1 MNEEI
6 QEIDKLT
13 KQTGDLAD
21 SLIRYAR
28 KLQEQ
33 SQHALNPNQDRSERF
48 AVLLE
53 NLMDLG
59 ACSGVL
65 AQEMEKER
73 TRYRHQAY
81 VKARV
86 AVTGGTSTPQEAVIE
101 LLRAGVADKTM
112 SPDSAAEQLVKLLRT
127 DLPVSRKIEIR
138 EKAKAAFEAGEDVA
152 SKVKPFLKKGQHPDE
167 NISNSKTRT
176 ISQRMQPQRDQ
187 SQQRRFTNTP

>member
-28 KLQEQ
+28 KLQEKSQ
-33 SQHALNPNQDRSERF
+33 SPLDPNQERTERF
-48 AVLLE
+48 TALLE
-53 NLMDLG
+53 KLIDLG

-73 TRYRHQAY
+73 TRYQHRAY
-81 VKARV
+81 VNARV
-86 AVTGGTSTPQEAVIE
+86 TVTSGTSTPQEAVIE
-101 LLRAGVADKTM
+101 LLRASVADKTM
-112 SPDSAAEQLVKLLRT
+112 SPDSAAEQLLKLLRT

-138 EKAKAAFEAGEDVA
+138 EKAKAAFEAGEDVV
-152 SKVKPFLKKGQHPDE
+152 KKIKPFLRNGQRSAE
-167 NISNSKTRT
+167 QISNSKKRT
-176 ISQRMQPQRDQ
+176 ISQRM
-187 SQQRRFTNTP
+187 

>member
-1 MNEEI
+1 VNEEI

-33 SQHALNPNQDRSERF
+33 SQHALDPNQDRSECF
-48 AVLLE
+48 PVLLE
-53 NLMDLG
+53 KLIDLG

-73 TRYRHQAY
+73 TRYQHQPY
-81 VKARV
+81 VNARV

-101 LLRAGVADKTM
+101 LLRASVADKTM
-112 SPDSAAEQLVKLLRT
+112 SPDSAAEQLVRLLRT

-138 EKAKAAFEAGEDVA
+138 EKAKAAFEAGDDVVR
-152 SKVKPFLKKGQHPDE
+152 KVKPFLRNGQHQAE
-167 NISNSKTRT
+167 QIRNLEKRT
-176 ISQRMQPQRDQ
+176 IDPG
-187 SQQRRFTNTP
+187 T

>member
-28 KLQEQ
+28 KLQAQ
-33 SQHALNPNQDRSERF
+33 SQNALDPNQDRSERF

-53 NLMDLG
+53 KLMDLG

-73 TRYRHQAY
+73 TRYQHQAY
-81 VKARV
+81 VNARV
-86 AVTGGTSTPQEAVIE
+86 AVTGGASTPQEAVIE
-101 LLRAGVADKTM
+101 LLRASVADKTM

-152 SKVKPFLKKGQHPDE
+152 RNVKPFLRNGERQTEQIGTSEK
-167 NISNSKTRT
+167 RT
-176 ISQRMQPQRDQ
+176 ISQR
-187 SQQRRFTNTP
+187 T

>member
-33 SQHALNPNQDRSERF
+33 SQHALDPNQDRSERF

-53 NLMDLG
+53 KLMDLG

-73 TRYRHQAY
+73 TRYQHQAY
-81 VKARV
+81 VNARV
-86 AVTGGTSTPQEAVIE
+86 AVTAGTSTPQEAVIE
-101 LLRAGVADKTM
+101 LLRASVADKTM

-127 DLPVSRKIEIR
+127 DLPVSTKIEIR
-138 EKAKAAFEAGEDVA
+138 EKAEAAFEAGQDV
-152 SKVKPFLKKGQHPDE
+152 VRNVTPFLSNGQCSLQQISTSKKR
-167 NISNSKTRT
+167 I
-176 ISQRMQPQRDQ
+176 ISQRM
-187 SQQRRFTNTP
+187 